1 MTRTRF
7 GLIAVAALIV
17 PLAACSSEPDPAL
30 EAFCADGAAVFEES
44 TAASSQDPAEFLA
57 TAEDLSQRFAA
68 VDPPEAIADDWQ
80 QVADTTINMYDA
92 LKDVDTAD
100 STAFAEAF
108 TAYRETVDVDRNT
121 EATTAVSDY
130 ISENCTD

>member
-17 PLAACSSEPDPAL
+17 PLAACSSDPEL
-30 EAFCADGAAVFEES
+30 EAFCADGAAVFAES

-57 TAEDLSQRFAA
+57 TAEDLAQRFAA
-68 VDPPEAIADDWQ
+68 VEPPEDIAIDWE
-80 QVADTTINMYDA
+80 QVADTTINMYEA

-100 STAFAEAF
+100 STAFADAF
-108 TAYRETVDVDRNT
+108 TAYRATVDVDRNT

-130 ISENCTD
+130 ISANCTD